1 MAGEDNTS
9 SWYEPKP
16 LAPLT
21 PEQLTPEFLRDSAHS
36 IIESTWRAGL
46 PQWSW
51 GEGVYLLAEVRF
63 HELMGVRP
71 PQELLDWYSSRD
83 AITSGHI
90 NNVAPG
96 AAASRL
102 HALGHLDLSTV
113 ISQLDTWVA
122 DPESATRSH
131 NGAVE
136 HWPGGVWADT
146 CYMMG
151 TFLLNHGVVNNR
163 PESVRFIGEQLV
175 AHIEILQ
182 NKETKLFAH
191 GSHRGEVFWNYWGRG
206 NAWMALSMV
215 EYLEACES
223 LQISP
228 PERETILE
236 TLRLHLTALIPLLP
250 DYGIWDVLVD
260 HQVENAG
267 ILETSA
273 TAGIGAAML
282 RAQKYLPEMKSKLN
296 DTGMRAI
303 ASSLTYLDESG
314 VLTRTSAG
322 TVLQLI
328 PFGYSVIRSDRMQLW
343 GQGLALTAITAAIAP
358 ERNFLTIVAY
368 KPGD

>member
-1 MAGEDNTS
+1 MAGEDTTS
-9 SWYEPKP
+9 SILEEPP
-16 LAPLT
+16 LIPLRIEEVT
-21 PEQLTPEFLRDSAHS
+21 ADFLASTAKN
-36 IIESTWRAGL
+36 IIDATWSAGL

-51 GEGVYLLAEVRF
+51 GEGVYLLAEVRY
-63 HELMGVRP
+63 HELMGNKAPERLMGWFTGRAAV
-71 PQELLDWYSSRD
+71 
-83 AITSGHI
+83 TSGHI

-102 HALGHLDLSTV
+102 HAHGV
-113 ISQLDTWVA
+113 INASAIIESLESWTM
-122 DPESATRSH
+122 DPQSATRAA

-151 TFLLNHGVVNNR
+151 TFLLNHGVASKNPRYV
-163 PESVRFIGEQLV
+163 EFIGEQLV

-182 NKETKLFAH
+182 NPETGLYAH
-191 GSHRGEVFWNYWGRG
+191 GSHRGETLWNYWGRG
-206 NAWMALSMV
+206 NAWMALSAV
-215 EYLEACES
+215 EFLDACEA
-223 LQISP
+223 LEISP
-228 PERETILE
+228 S
-236 TLRLHLTALIPLLP
+236 TLPVITSALLRQLTALIPLLP

-273 TAGIGAAML
+273 TAGFAAAFIRAGRHFSSEKETFHSIGKKTAA
-282 RAQKYLPEMKSKLN
+282 A
-296 DTGMRAI
+296 A
-303 ASSLTYLDESG
+303 LTYVNRDG

-343 GQGLALTAITAAIAP
+343 GQGLALNAIAALLNP
-358 ERNFLTIVAY
+358 DRNTL
-368 KPGD
+368 KLS